1 MRPKSLL
8 LLALALGCGLVA
20 SIGISQVMEGNKN
33 RGPAI
38 ETTSIYV
45 ALHNINV
52 GDPID
57 ATMVSLQ
64 EWPKGKVPPGSL
76 TSLEDVEGRR
86 PRTSIIAGE
95 PILDAK
101 LLAQGE
107 FSDPLTSLGEGMR
120 LATISVDAE
129 KSVAGLLSPGDH
141 VDIQLFVRAD
151 PRAGIP
157 EATTKIFLQNI
168 RVFAIEQAVQRSAD
182 GGEARSIPKTVSLQ
196 VTPEQATKID
206 FAQHIGELS
215 LIPRSPHDV
224 SLASDAAITLGEIL
238 GTASKKNTREM
249 EQGRDDAKPA
259 KKEGS
264 FFGGLVGMIQKSA
277 KNRPPFEV
285 EIVLA
290 DEVTVE
296 YFDPNTG
303 KPMRDYGQDRRAAG
317 AELTLPAPAR
327 GADGS
332 DEEAQLDDFPIE
344 FGE

>member
-1 MRPKSLL
+1 
-8 LLALALGCGLVA
+8 
-20 SIGISQVMEGNKN
+20 
-33 RGPAI
+33 
-38 ETTSIYV
+38 
-45 ALHNINV
+45 
-52 GDPID
+52 
-57 ATMVSLQ
+57 
-64 EWPKGKVPPGSL
+64 
-76 TSLEDVEGRR
+76 
-86 PRTSIIAGE
+86 
-95 PILDAK
+95 
-101 LLAQGE
+101 
-107 FSDPLTSLGEGMR
+107 MR

-215 LIPRSPHDV
+215 LIPRGPRDEE
-224 SLASDAAITLGEIL
+224 LATDTAITLSEIL
-238 GTASKKNTREM
+238 GTGSKKNTREM
-249 EQGRDDAKPA
+249 EQGREDAKPV

-264 FFGGLVGMIQKSA
+264 FFGSLVGMMQKSA

-296 YFDPNTG
+296 YFDANTG
-303 KPMRDYGQDRRAAG
+303 KPLRDYDENRKAGGANLSTPAAIPTFDG
-317 AELTLPAPAR
+317 NDEQAE
-327 GADGS
+327 
-332 DEEAQLDDFPIE
+332 LDDFPIE